1 MQPYKI
7 LVVDDE
13 LSVRTSLEEW
23 FLEDGFRVDT
33 AESAEETLKKIQP
46 GAFDL
51 ILLDIKMPGM
61 DGITLQKKIKE
72 IDPQAIIIIITAYA
86 SVDTAVEALKLGA
99 FDYVTKPFDPDDLS
113 NLVGNALKQKEL
125 TTENIKLKE
134 KISELSSV
142 DEIVGDSV
150 EMKRVFEMVQTVAET
165 DSTVLIRGES
175 GTGKELIARA
185 IHSHSK
191 RRYFPIVT
199 VNCGAIPETLLESEL
214 FGHEK
219 GAFTGAHYRRKGKVE
234 LANGGTL
241 FLDEIG
247 DISPKMQVDLLR
259 VLENKRFTRLG
270 GDKEMQVDFRLI
282 CATNKN
288 LEKLV
293 EDEIFRED
301 LYYRINVFT
310 IFLPPLRERRADIL
324 PLALH
329 FIKKYAR
336 SMGKAEKRISSQ
348 AEAMLLSYPW
358 PGNVRELENA
368 IERAMVI
375 GKHADVRL
383 EDLPLH
389 VNEQERSSER
399 AISLADVEKLHIEKT
414 LKDTKGNITRAAGL
428 LGIDRVTLYN
438 KLKKHGIQRESS

>member
-13 LSVRTSLEEW
+13 LSVRTALEGW
-23 FLEDGFRVDT
+23 FLEDGFKVDT

-46 GAFDL
+46 GSYDL
-51 ILLDIKMPGM
+51 ILLDIKMSGM
-61 DGITLQKKIKE
+61 DGITLQKKIKD

-134 KISELSSV
+134 KISELSSI
-142 DEIVGDSV
+142 DEIVGDSI
-150 EMKRVFEMVQTVAET
+150 EMNRVFEMVQTVAET

-175 GTGKELIARA
+175 GTGKELVARA
-185 IHSHSK
+185 IHSRSK
-191 RRYFPIVT
+191 RRYFPIVA

-219 GAFTGAHYRRKGKVE
+219 GAFTGAHYRRKGKIE
-234 LANGGTL
+234 LAHGGTL

-247 DISPKMQVDLLR
+247 DISSKMQVDLLR

-270 GDKEMQVDFRLI
+270 GDKEIQVDFRLI

-293 EDEIFRED
+293 EEEIFRED
-301 LYYRINVFT
+301 VYYRINVFT

-329 FIKKYAR
+329 FIKKCAR
-336 SMGKAEKRISSQ
+336 SMGKAEKQISPQ
-348 AEAMLLSYPW
+348 AEAILLTYPW

-383 EDLPLH
+383 EDLPLRL
-389 VNEQERSSER
+389 NEQERLSER
-399 AISLADVEKLHIEKT
+399 AISLSDVEKLHIEKIF
-414 LKDTKGNITRAAGL
+414 KDTKGNITRAAGL
-428 LGIDRVTLYN
+428 LGIDRVTLYK
-438 KLKKHGIQRESS
+438 KLKKHGIQRESF

>member
-1 MQPYKI
+1 MKSCKI
-7 LVVDDE
+7 LIVDDE
-13 LSVRTSLEEW
+13 LSVRTSLQEW
-23 FLEDGFRVDT
+23 FLEEGFSVET
-33 AESAEETLKKIQP
+33 AESGEDALNKMHTGP
-46 GAFDL
+46 YDL

-61 DGITLQKKIKE
+61 DGITLQKKIKD
-72 IDPQAIIIIITAYA
+72 IDEDAIIIIMTAYA

-113 NLVGNALKQKEL
+113 QLIRNALKQKEL
-125 TTENIKLKE
+125 STENLQLKE
-134 KISELSSV
+134 KISELSGM
-142 DEIVGDSV
+142 DEIIGRSE
-150 EMKRVFEMVQTVAET
+150 EMKRIYEMVDTVAET

-185 IHSHSK
+185 IHSRSK
-191 RRYFPIVT
+191 RRYFPIVA

-219 GAFTGAHYRRKGKVE
+219 GAFTGAQYRRKGKLE

-247 DISPKMQVDLLR
+247 DISSKMQIDLLR
-259 VLENKRFTRLG
+259 VLEGKRFTRLG
-270 GDKEMQVDFRLI
+270 GSEEIKVDFRLI

-293 EDEIFRED
+293 EEEKFRDD
-301 LYYRINVFT
+301 LYYRINVFS
-310 IFLPPLRERRADIL
+310 IFLPPLRKRKSDIM
-324 PLALH
+324 PLANH
-329 FIKKYAR
+329 FIQKYAR
-336 SMGKAEKRISSQ
+336 SMGKPQKTTTQ
-348 AEAMLLSYPW
+348 AVQDMMLEYSW

-375 GKHADVRL
+375 GKSSEITID
-383 EDLPLH
+383 DLPLH
-389 VNEQERSSER
+389 INTS
-399 AISLADVEKLHIEKT
+399 EKT
-414 LKDTKGNITRAAGL
+414 ASKKVKLSDLEKDHILRILDETGGNVTKTANL

-438 KLKKHGIQRESS
+438 KMKKYGVKR

>member
-1 MQPYKI
+1 MKPYKI
-7 LVVDDE
+7 LIVDDE
-13 LSVRTSLEEW
+13 LSVRTSLNEW
-23 FLEDGFRVDT
+23 FLEDGFKVET
-33 AESAEETLKKIQP
+33 AESAEDALYKMHRGP
-46 GAFDL
+46 FDL

-72 IDPQAIIIIITAYA
+72 IDADVVIIIMTAYA
-86 SVDTAVEALKLGA
+86 SVETAVEALKLGA

-113 NLVGNALKQKEL
+113 RLVRNALKQKEL
-125 TTENIKLKE
+125 ADENIQLKE
-134 KISELSSV
+134 KITELAGVSNMVGESE
-142 DEIVGDSV
+142 G
-150 EMKRVFEMVQTVAET
+150 MKRVLEMVDTVAET

-185 IHSHSK
+185 IHTRSK
-191 RRYFPIVT
+191 RRYFPIVA

-219 GAFTGAHYRRKGKVE
+219 GAFTGAQYRRKGKIE

-247 DISPKMQVDLLR
+247 DISSQMQVDLLR
-259 VLENKRFTRLG
+259 VIESKRFTRVGG
-270 GDKEMQVDFRLI
+270 GDEIQVDFRLI

-293 EDEIFRED
+293 EEEIFRED

-310 IFLPPLRERRADIL
+310 IFIPPLRERRSDIL
-324 PLALH
+324 LLTEF
-329 FIKKYAR
+329 FIQKYSR
-336 SMGKAEKRISSQ
+336 TMGKPVKKISAAAQ
-348 AEAMLLSYPW
+348 EILLSHPW

-368 IERAMVI
+368 IERAMVV
-375 GKHADVRL
+375 GKHSEIMS

-389 VNEQERSSER
+389 INEQEKKKDNF
-399 AISLADVEKLHIEKT
+399 IKLDDLEKQHIEKIIAEAN
-414 LKDTKGNITRAAGL
+414 GNITRAASL

-438 KLKKHGIQRESS
+438 KIKKYGIKR

>member
-1 MQPYKI
+1 MRQTKI
-7 LVVDDE
+7 LIVDDE
-13 LSVRTSLEEW
+13 LSVRSSLEEW
-23 FLEDGFRVDT
+23 FLEDGFKVKS
-33 AESAEETLKKIQP
+33 AESAEDALTKMHAGP
-46 GAFDL
+46 YDL

-61 DGITLQKKIKE
+61 DGITLQKKIKD
-72 IDPQAIIIIITAYA
+72 IDPNAIIIIMTAYA

-113 NLVGNALKQKEL
+113 RLIRNALKQKDLAE
-125 TTENIKLKE
+125 ENQNLKE
-134 KISELSSV
+134 KISELTGI
-142 DEIVGDSV
+142 DEIIGQSE

-191 RRYFPIVT
+191 RRYFPIVA

-219 GAFTGAHYRRKGKVE
+219 GAFTGAQYRRKGKLE

-247 DISPKMQVDLLR
+247 DITSKMQVDLLR
-259 VLENKRFTRLG
+259 VLEGKRFTRLG
-270 GDKEMQVDFRLI
+270 GNEEIQVDFRLI

-293 EDEIFRED
+293 EQEIFRED

-310 IFLPPLRERRADIL
+310 IVIPPLRERRADIL
-324 PLALH
+324 PLAEH
-329 FIKKYAR
+329 FMRKYAR
-336 SMGKAEKRISSQ
+336 SMSKPVKKFSADAQ
-348 AEAMLLSYPW
+348 QMLLSYPW

-368 IERAMVI
+368 IERAMVV
-375 GKHADVRL
+375 GKKAEIHT

-389 VNEQERSSER
+389 LNGGSNGSGNGVSLEEVER
-399 AISLADVEKLHIEKT
+399 LHIQKV
-414 LKDTKGNITRAAGL
+414 LKETGGNVTRTASL

-438 KLKKHGIQRESS
+438 KLKKYGIQR

>member
-1 MQPYKI
+1 MKPYKI
-7 LVVDDE
+7 LIVDDE
-13 LSVRTSLEEW
+13 LSVRTSLNEW
-23 FLEDGFRVDT
+23 FLEDGFKVET
-33 AESAEETLKKIQP
+33 AESAEDALNIMHRGP
-46 GAFDL
+46 FDL

-72 IDPQAIIIIITAYA
+72 IDADVVIIIMTAYA
-86 SVDTAVEALKLGA
+86 SVETAVEALKLGA

-113 NLVGNALKQKEL
+113 RLVRNALKQKEL
-125 TTENIKLKE
+125 ADENIQLKE
-134 KISELSSV
+134 KITELAGITDMVGESEG
-142 DEIVGDSV
+142 I
-150 EMKRVFEMVQTVAET
+150 KRVLEMVDTVAET

-185 IHSHSK
+185 IHTRSK
-191 RRYFPIVT
+191 RRYFPIVA

-219 GAFTGAHYRRKGKVE
+219 GAFTGAQYRRKGKIE

-247 DISPKMQVDLLR
+247 DISSQMQVDLLR
-259 VLENKRFTRLG
+259 VIESKRFTRVGG
-270 GDKEMQVDFRLI
+270 GDEIQVDFRLI

-293 EDEIFRED
+293 EEEIFRED

-310 IFLPPLRERRADIL
+310 IFIPPLRERRSDIL
-324 PLALH
+324 LLTEY
-329 FIKKYAR
+329 FIQKYSR
-336 SMGKAEKRISSQ
+336 IMGKPVKKISAAAQ
-348 AEAMLLSYPW
+348 EMLLSHPW

-368 IERAMVI
+368 IERAMVV
-375 GKHADVRL
+375 GKHSEIMS

-389 VNEQERSSER
+389 INEQEKKKDNF
-399 AISLADVEKLHIEKT
+399 IKLDDLEKQHIEKIIAEAN
-414 LKDTKGNITRAAGL
+414 GNITRAASL

-438 KLKKHGIQRESS
+438 KIKKYGIKR

>member
-1 MQPYKI
+1 MKPYKI
-7 LVVDDE
+7 LIVDDE
-13 LSVRTSLEEW
+13 LSVRASLNEW
-23 FLEDGFRVDT
+23 FLEDGFKVET
-33 AESAEETLKKIQP
+33 AENAEDALHKMHAGP
-46 GAFDL
+46 FDL

-72 IDPQAIIIIITAYA
+72 IDPKVVIIIMTAYA
-86 SVDTAVEALKLGA
+86 SVETAVEALKLGA

-113 NLVGNALKQKEL
+113 RLIRNALKQKEL
-125 TTENIKLKE
+125 TDENVQLKE
-134 KISELSSV
+134 KITELAGVTEMVGQSE
-142 DEIVGDSV
+142 G
-150 EMKRVFEMVQTVAET
+150 MKRVLELVDTVAET

-185 IHSHSK
+185 IHSRSK
-191 RRYFPIVT
+191 RRYFPIVA

-219 GAFTGAHYRRKGKVE
+219 GAFTGAQYRRKGKIE

-247 DISPKMQVDLLR
+247 DISAKMQVDLLR
-259 VLENKRFTRLG
+259 VIESKRFSRIG
-270 GDKEMQVDFRLI
+270 GGEEIQVDFRLI

-293 EDEIFRED
+293 EEGVFRED

-310 IFLPPLRERRADIL
+310 IFIPPLRERKSDIL
-324 PLALH
+324 PLAEY
-329 FIKKYAR
+329 FIQKYAR
-336 SMGKAEKRISSQ
+336 TMGKPVKKISSAAQ
-348 AEAMLLSYPW
+348 EILLAYPW

-368 IERAMVI
+368 IERAMVV
-375 GKHADVRL
+375 GKHSEIMR

-389 VNEQERSSER
+389 LNGQESKNLDLLKLED
-399 AISLADVEKLHIEKT
+399 LEKQHIEKILT
-414 LKDTKGNITRAAGL
+414 DTKGNISRAANL

-438 KLKKHGIQRESS
+438 KIKKYGIKR

>member
-1 MQPYKI
+1 MKMKPYKI
-7 LVVDDE
+7 LIVDDE
-13 LSVRTSLEEW
+13 LSVRTSLKEW
-23 FLEDGFRVDT
+23 FLEEGFTVET
-33 AESAEETLKKIQP
+33 AESGEDALNKMHTGP
-46 GAFDL
+46 YDL

-72 IDPQAIIIIITAYA
+72 IDEDAIIIIMTAYA

-113 NLVGNALKQKEL
+113 QLIRNALKQKEL
-125 TTENIKLKE
+125 TSENVQLKE
-134 KISELSSV
+134 KISELSGV
-142 DEIVGDSV
+142 DDIIGQSE
-150 EMKRVFEMVQTVAET
+150 EMKRVFEMVDTVAET

-185 IHSHSK
+185 IHSRSK
-191 RRYFPIVT
+191 RRYFPIVA

-219 GAFTGAHYRRKGKVE
+219 GAFTGAQYRRKGKLE

-247 DISPKMQVDLLR
+247 DISFKMQIDLLR
-259 VLENKRFTRLG
+259 VLEGKRITRLG
-270 GDKEMQVDFRLI
+270 GSEEISVDFRLI

-293 EDEIFRED
+293 EEEKFRED
-301 LYYRINVFT
+301 LYYRINVFS
-310 IFLPPLRERRADIL
+310 IFLPPLRKRKSDIIM
-324 PLALH
+324 LANH
-329 FIKKYAR
+329 FIQKYAR
-336 SMGKAEKRISSQ
+336 SMGKPKKSIASNVQEM
-348 AEAMLLSYPW
+348 MLEYSW

-368 IERAMVI
+368 VERAMVI
-375 GKHADVRL
+375 GKGPEITI

-389 VNEQERSSER
+389 INTT
-399 AISLADVEKLHIEKT
+399 EKSNSGKVKLSDLEKDHILRILEET
-414 LKDTKGNITRAAGL
+414 GGNVTKAANL

-438 KLKKHGIQRESS
+438 KMKKYGVKR

>member
-1 MQPYKI
+1 MKSCKI
-7 LVVDDE
+7 LIVDDE
-13 LSVRTSLEEW
+13 LSVRTSLQEW
-23 FLEDGFRVDT
+23 FLEEGFSVET
-33 AESAEETLKKIQP
+33 AESGEDALNKMHTGP
-46 GAFDL
+46 YDL

-61 DGITLQKKIKE
+61 DGITLQKKIKD
-72 IDPQAIIIIITAYA
+72 IDEDAIIIIMTAYA

-113 NLVGNALKQKEL
+113 QLIRNALKQKEL
-125 TTENIKLKE
+125 STENLQLKE
-134 KISELSSV
+134 KISELSGM
-142 DEIVGDSV
+142 DEIIGQSE
-150 EMKRVFEMVQTVAET
+150 EMKRIYEMVDTVAET

-185 IHSHSK
+185 IHSRSK
-191 RRYFPIVT
+191 RRYFPIVA

-219 GAFTGAHYRRKGKVE
+219 GAFTGAQYRRKGKLE

-247 DISPKMQVDLLR
+247 DISSKMQIDLLR
-259 VLENKRFTRLG
+259 VLEGKRFTRLG
-270 GDKEMQVDFRLI
+270 GSEEIKVDFRLI

-293 EDEIFRED
+293 EEEKFRDD
-301 LYYRINVFT
+301 LYYRINVFS
-310 IFLPPLRERRADIL
+310 IFLPPLRKRKFDII
-324 PLALH
+324 PLANH
-329 FIKKYAR
+329 FIQKYAR
-336 SMGKAEKRISSQ
+336 SMGKPQKTTTQ
-348 AEAMLLSYPW
+348 AVQDMMLEYSW

-375 GKHADVRL
+375 GKSSEITID
-383 EDLPLH
+383 DLPLH
-389 VNEQERSSER
+389 INTS
-399 AISLADVEKLHIEKT
+399 EKT
-414 LKDTKGNITRAAGL
+414 ASKKVKLSDLEKDHILRILEETGGNVTKAANL

-438 KLKKHGIQRESS
+438 KMKKYGVKR

>member
-1 MQPYKI
+1 MKPYKI
-7 LVVDDE
+7 LIVDDE
-13 LSVRTSLEEW
+13 LSVRASLNEW
-23 FLEDGFRVDT
+23 FLEDGFKVET
-33 AESAEETLKKIQP
+33 AESAEDALHKMHAGP
-46 GAFDL
+46 FDL

-72 IDPQAIIIIITAYA
+72 IDPKVVIIIMTAYA
-86 SVDTAVEALKLGA
+86 SVETAVEALKLGA

-113 NLVGNALKQKEL
+113 RLIRNALKQKEL
-125 TTENIKLKE
+125 TDENVQLKE
-134 KISELSSV
+134 KITELAGVTEMVGQSE
-142 DEIVGDSV
+142 G
-150 EMKRVFEMVQTVAET
+150 MKRVLELVDTVAET

-185 IHSHSK
+185 IHSRSK
-191 RRYFPIVT
+191 RRYFPIVP

-219 GAFTGAHYRRKGKVE
+219 GAFTGAQYRRKGKIE

-247 DISPKMQVDLLR
+247 DISAKMQVDLLR
-259 VLENKRFTRLG
+259 VIESKRFSRIG
-270 GDKEMQVDFRLI
+270 GGEEIQVDFRLI

-293 EDEIFRED
+293 EEGIFRED

-310 IFLPPLRERRADIL
+310 IFIPPLRERKSDIL
-324 PLALH
+324 PLAEY
-329 FIKKYAR
+329 FIQKYAR
-336 SMGKAEKRISSQ
+336 TMGKPVKKISSAAQ
-348 AEAMLLSYPW
+348 EILLAYPW

-368 IERAMVI
+368 IERAMVV
-375 GKHADVRL
+375 GKHSEIMR

-389 VNEQERSSER
+389 LNGLESKNLDLLKLED
-399 AISLADVEKLHIEKT
+399 LEKQHIEKILT
-414 LKDTKGNITRAAGL
+414 DTKGNISRAANL

-438 KLKKHGIQRESS
+438 KIKKYGIKR

>member
-1 MQPYKI
+1 MRPYKI
-7 LVVDDE
+7 FIVDDE

-23 FLEDGFRVDT
+23 FLEDGFNVVT
-33 AESAEETLKKIQP
+33 AESAEDALNKMHSGP
-46 GAFDL
+46 FDL

-61 DGITLQKKIKE
+61 DGITLQKKIVE

-86 SVDTAVEALKLGA
+86 SVDTAVEALKTGA
-99 FDYVTKPFDPDDLS
+99 YDYITKPFDPENLS
-113 NLVGNALKQKEL
+113 NLVNNALRQKNL
-125 TTENIKLKE
+125 TEENIQLKE

-142 DEIVGDSV
+142 DDMVGESDEI
-150 EMKRVFEMVQTVAET
+150 KRVFELVHTVSET

-175 GTGKELIARA
+175 GTGKELVARA

-191 RRYFPIVT
+191 RRYFPIVA

-219 GAFTGAHYRRKGKVE
+219 GAFTGAQYRRKGKIE

-247 DISPKMQVDLLR
+247 DISAKMQVDLLR
-259 VLENKRFTRLG
+259 VFESKCFSRLG
-270 GDKEMQVDFRLI
+270 GNEEIQVDFRLI

-293 EDEIFRED
+293 EDESFRED
-301 LYYRINVFT
+301 LYYRINVFS
-310 IFLPPLRERRADIL
+310 IFIPPLREHRTDIL
-324 PLALH
+324 PLARH
-329 FIKKYAR
+329 FVQKYSR
-336 SMGKAEKRISSQ
+336 SMGKPEKHITS
-348 AEAMLLSYPW
+348 EVEEMLLGYPW

-375 GKHADVRL
+375 GKKSEINL
-383 EDLPLH
+383 QDLPLH
-389 VNEQERSSER
+389 LNGSPKISEN
-399 AISLADVEKLHIEKT
+399 AISLGEIEKQHIEKI
-414 LKDTKGNITRAAGL
+414 LKDTNGNVTRAASL

-438 KLKKHGIQRESS
+438 KIKKYGINR